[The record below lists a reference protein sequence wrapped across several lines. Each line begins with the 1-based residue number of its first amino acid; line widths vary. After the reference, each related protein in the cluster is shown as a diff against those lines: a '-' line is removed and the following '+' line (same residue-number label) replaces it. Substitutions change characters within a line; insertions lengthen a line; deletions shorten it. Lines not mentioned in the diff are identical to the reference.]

1 MDQSDDEWL
10 RPIDLTVDSDAPN
23 QIALELGRRHAL
35 YLREAQRLLH
45 DGLVP
50 DEAGLAEGIRAE
62 TRRYLRSHPWHAH
75 ASLAPAVT
83 EAEDA
88 AHGALTAIVG
98 AAAAPAAPPVSAS
111 GPPSTRPV
119 RRLALQP
126 SATIVGNMAVRKQP
140 TANGLELAW
149 DAAANVTEWR
159 VRVSTR
165 PDPRRDYVEGEI
177 VILPAGAT
185 SFEVELDEHPR
196 RIQLYGHARDGR
208 IVRRAIVSAL
218 TSGNSG
224 AQWKRQASAS

>member
-1 MDQSDDEWL
+1 MDAGDDEWL
-10 RPIDLTVDSDAPN
+10 RPIDLVADSDAPE

-75 ASLAPAVT
+75 ASLAPTVT
-83 EAEDA
+83 GAEDA
-88 AHGALTAIVG
+88 ALGAMRAIVG
-98 AAAAPAAPPVSAS
+98 ASAAPAPPPAHAP
-111 GPPSTRPV
+111 GRPPARPV

-126 SATIVGNMAVRKQP
+126 SATVVGNMAVRKEP
-140 TANGLELAW
+140 TASGLELSW
-149 DAAANVTEWR
+149 DAAANVSEWR

-165 PDPRRDYVEGEI
+165 IDPRRDYVEGE
-177 VILPAGAT
+177 VVTLPAGAT

-208 IVRRAIVSAL
+208 VVRRAIVSAL

-224 AQWKRQASAS
+224 ARWKRQGSAS

>member
-1 MDQSDDEWL
+1 MNQSDDEWL
-10 RPIDLTVDSDAPN
+10 RPIDLTVDSDAPD

-75 ASLAPAVT
+75 ASLAAAVT
-83 EAEDA
+83 EAEG
-88 AHGALTAIVG
+88 GALGALREIVG
-98 AAAAPAAPPVSAS
+98 AAAAPVAPPVPTS
-111 GPPSTRPV
+111 GPPPTRPV

-126 SATIVGNMAVRKQP
+126 SATIVGNMAVRKKP
-140 TANGLELAW
+140 TANGLELGW

-185 SFEVELDEHPR
+185 SFEVELDEDPR
-196 RIQLYGHARDGR
+196 RIQLHGHARDGR

-224 AQWKRQASAS
+224 AQWKRQATAS

>member
-10 RPIDLTVDSDAPN
+10 RPIDLTVDSDAPE

-45 DGLVP
+45 DGLAP
-50 DEAGLAEGIRAE
+50 DEAGLAGGIRAE

-75 ASLAPAVT
+75 ASLDPAVI
-83 EAEDA
+83 EAED
-88 AHGALTAIVG
+88 GALGALSEIVG
-98 AAAAPAAPPVSAS
+98 AAAAPAAPPAP
-111 GPPSTRPV
+111 GPPARPV

-140 TANGLELAW
+140 TPNGLELSW
-149 DAAANVTEWR
+149 DAAANATEWR

-165 PDPRRDYVEGEI
+165 PDPRRDYVEGE
-177 VILPAGAT
+177 VVTLPADAT

-196 RIQLYGHARDGR
+196 RIQVYGHARDGR

-224 AQWKRQASAS
+224 TQWKRQASAS